1 MNRLAIAL
9 QHGKGYP
16 QEHDGAV
23 RLHPRGPNAQL
34 PSLIG
39 ELCFMQCVDFT
50 GATCIVLAV
59 LLEVPNL
66 LCVAIVSSLRSP
78 AMRQVRQCSLG

>member
-23 RLHPRGPNAQL
+23 RLHPRDRFSAGSKCATPL
-34 PSLIG
+34 
-39 ELCFMQCVDFT
+39 VDRR
-50 GATCIVLAV
+50 AV
-59 LLEVPNL
+59 LHAVRGLHRSNVHRVSRLARSSEPA
-66 LCVAIVSSLRSP
+66 LCCYRK
-78 AMRQVRQCSLG
+78 